1 MALQVYST
9 LTRKKEPFHKL
20 PGDTVT
26 MYVCGPTVY
35 KPSHIGHMV
44 GPVIFDTVKRYL
56 TYLGYKVKWV
66 VNITDVDDKLINRA
80 RELNTTVPEL
90 SAKMTDDYFACLKA
104 LNVTGIDAF
113 PRATQHIAGMVD
125 VISALIKK
133 GFAYQVN
140 DGVYFDVS
148 KDDDYGKLSNR
159 DPEQMEAGTRL
170 EVNAKKRNPGDFA
183 LWKAAKPD
191 EPAEVQYD
199 SPFGCGRPGWH
210 IECTCMAFAELGET
224 LDIHGGGLDLQFP
237 HHENELAQSES
248 WTGKPFARVWMH
260 NGLLKMGSAKMAGSV
275 GNVVNIADL
284 LKRHT
289 ADTIRF
295 LLLSTQYRSPI
306 EYSEERLDEI
316 ARSLQAF
323 YRFFE
328 RCQTVYGIDFYQLTP
343 SMRDTG
349 PITGPVTA
357 VLLHLNRLKVVFSAW
372 MDDDFNTAAA
382 ISVLHD
388 LVRELNREMDA
399 GHSPDHP
406 SHDFVRRGVQLLRDL
421 SSILGLFWAPPTK
434 KSLGTVVSVS
444 GYAVGSSSAFAPA
457 NVTISAEDFER
468 LRRTQNT
475 IEGLMQLLLDL
486 RNNLRATAKDA
497 AKDNPLKKPLFD
509 QTDLIRKRLGELG
522 VTLEDRPGGT
532 TWRVG

>member
-9 LTRKKEPFHKL
+9 LTRKKEPFHKQ
-20 PGDTVT
+20 PGDAVT

-66 VNITDVDDKLINRA
+66 VNITDVDDKLIARA
-80 RELNTTVPEL
+80 KELKTTVPEL

-104 LNVTGIDAF
+104 LNIAVASPDGIDVF
-113 PRATQHIAGMVD
+113 PRATQHIGGMIG
-125 VISALIKK
+125 VISSLIEK
-133 GFAYQVN
+133 GYAYQIN

-148 KDDDYGKLSNR
+148 KDEDYGKLSNR

-170 EVNAKKRNPGDFA
+170 EPNSKKRNPGDFA
-183 LWKAAKPD
+183 LWKGAKPD
-191 EPAEVQYD
+191 EPKEVQYD

-248 WTGKPFARVWMH
+248 WTGKPFARFWMH

-289 ADTIRF
+289 AETVRF
-295 LLLSTQYRSPI
+295 LLLSTHYRSPI

-316 ARSLQAF
+316 AKSLQTF
-323 YRFFE
+323 HRFFE
-328 RCQTVYGIDFYQLTP
+328 RYERLRGESFYSLPDRMAERWSGAQDIDKAWCYPELTKQ
-343 SMRDTG
+343 M
-349 PITGPVTA
+349 PI
-357 VLLHLNRLKVVFSAW
+357 LWRRFHEY
-372 MDDDFNTAAA
+372 MEDDFNTGGAVG
-382 ISVLHD
+382 VLYELLTLLNKFAD
-388 LVRELNREMDA
+388 QSGIESPTERNMENILMFGRGVAVFREL
-399 GHSPDHP
+399 
-406 SHDFVRRGVQLLRDL
+406 
-421 SSILGLFWAPPTK
+421 SSVLGLFTQPPEAK
-434 KSLGTVVSVS
+434 KLGGEDALVS
-444 GYAVGSSSAFAPA
+444 
-457 NVTISAEDFER
+457 
-468 LRRTQNT
+468 
-475 IEGLMQLLLDL
+475 GLMQLLLDL

-497 AKDNPLKKPLFD
+497 TKDNPLKKPLFD